1 MKRAKAE
8 RTPEETTAERGAS
21 LGTAENN
28 KVNKGQPHLTGQK
41 GEKKDEK

>member
-21 LGTAENN
+21 LGTAGNN
-28 KVNKGQPHLTGQK
+28 KVNTIKVSPPYGQK
-41 GEKKDEK
+41 GEKKR